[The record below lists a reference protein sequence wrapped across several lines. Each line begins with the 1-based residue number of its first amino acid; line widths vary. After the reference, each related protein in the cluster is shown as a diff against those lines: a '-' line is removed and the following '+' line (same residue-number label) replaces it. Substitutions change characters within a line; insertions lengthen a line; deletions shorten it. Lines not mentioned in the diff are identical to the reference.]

1 MRCCWAAAAALSTW
15 FLSFSSCCWTD
26 TKQHSPAFTP
36 LGGIFTGFISGSL
49 SKVSAGLHSATT
61 FDVDTAGRRH
71 SLYPCE
77 YAEHRQLN
85 AYNRHFSVSHQRVKP
100 GAWLSL
106 SPLGLSASQDRSMLG
121 WGKSKRRNPAM
132 SAALNPRGCP
142 RLGSKTSNLLID
154 ALVTKL
160 QLLFYHLDLLWGH
173 GSSF

>member
-1 MRCCWAAAAALSTW
+1 MRCCWAAAAALSTC

-26 TKQHSPAFTP
+26 TRQHSPAFTP

-85 AYNRHFSVSHQRVKP
+85 AYNRHFTSKSEAWSMAESQPAGSQCLTRQEHAGLGKKQEEKSSHVSCFE
-100 GAWLSL
+100 
-106 SPLGLSASQDRSMLG
+106 
-121 WGKSKRRNPAM
+121 SKRM
-132 SAALNPRGCP
+132 
-142 RLGSKTSNLLID
+142 SKTRFQNFKSADWCSCNKAPATFLPPGP
-154 ALVTKL
+154 TMRSW
-160 QLLFYHLDLLWGH
+160 LFFLDK
-173 GSSF
+173 